1 MQDQKT
7 ANRAYPLPH
16 IQNPGAVEVERLRG
30 TITAIDADVDALN
43 GAANQLQLTK
53 ADKTTTANLQ
63 AQIDD
68 LSIFIYAG
76 LI

>member
-7 ANRAYPLPH
+7 ANRQYKLPH
-16 IQNPGAVEVERLRG
+16 IQNTGAEEVTRLRD
-30 TITAIDADVDALN
+30 TITAIDADINTLGMVQA
-43 GAANQLQLTK
+43 GK

-68 LSIFIYAG
+68 LTTLIYAG

>member
-16 IQNPGAVEVERLRG
+16 IQNPGAVEVERLRD
-30 TITAIDADVDALN
+30 TITAIDGDVTTLDE
-43 GAANQLQLTK
+43 GITDLQATK